1 MSNREFIH
9 DIVLQVAVLVAFF
22 AIMGAITS
30 WNCARCDA
38 ALARTNSPAP
48 SLRPLCGETNNVL
61 AAKRAQGVAE

>member
-9 DIVLQVAVLVAFF
+9 DVVLQVAVIIAFF

-38 ALARTNSPAP
+38 ALNRTAAALSGSPA
-48 SLRPLCGETNNVL
+48 SAAGESAGGTEQED
-61 AAKRAQGVAE
+61 AR